1 MTNNV
6 KNMSEAVVSKAENLA
21 GTVKDKAYELRDKA
35 SELGE
40 NLSEKASTAM
50 HTASDKASSAMHTV
64 SDKASVAMG
73 TVTDKANSAMT
84 SMGESMTGLAETLRE
99 KAPVAVA
106 PYARRAAAS
115 LEQAGTYLEQGTIG
129 DMVDDITGLVHRH
142 PLLVLVTGLGL
153 GYMLSRRR
161 DR

>member
-6 KNMSEAVVSKAENLA
+6 KNMGDAVASKAESMAN
-21 GTVKDKAYELRDKA
+21 TVKDRAHELREKA
-35 SELGE
+35 SEFGE
-40 NLSEKASTAM
+40 TLSEKASTAM
-50 HTASDKASSAMHTV
+50 HTVSDKANTAMHTV
-64 SDKASVAMG
+64 SDKASSAMG
-73 TVTDKANSAMT
+73 TVTEKANSAMT
-84 SMGESMTGLAETLRE
+84 SMGESMTGLAETIRE
-99 KAPVAVA
+99 KSPEAVA
-106 PYARRAAAS
+106 PYARRAAAG